1 MHRSSGFPSSNLHI
15 IAQNPTFSTHP
26 DDDMLHEDCPTMGLV
41 VQCGFTRDIVFTT
54 DLFPLR
60 ITFDVEYSDPFI
72 IFPEY
77 KNLFLAQRLSQI
89 LGITGVVLLLFGA
102 VAFKKADA
110 LRGQSSSW
118 DEQIAFG
125 HLNVYLETY

>member
-1 MHRSSGFPSSNLHI
+1 
-15 IAQNPTFSTHP
+15 
-26 DDDMLHEDCPTMGLV
+26 MLHEDCPTMGLV